1 MYDDEDDELLLNPI
15 CLINQYE
22 LEKQNNNKD
31 DLDVNAF
38 KEQISAEFNIQD
50 ANNSNHKGRPSLNST
65 VNTNYAVQ
73 NSFNDKNINYNISF
87 SFGDMQ
93 IREDKKELTQKSI
106 ELLSEFIL
114 KEKKM
119 EEINRINENTND
131 FKLKLGNIKM
141 NFKENLNKIEN
152 NLEAYFPKPFMRKNF
167 DDNKLYDK
175 FIDEEKEEKINISDE
190 IKKKISINKKDI
202 NDLKEV

>member
-1 MYDDEDDELLLNPI
+1 MYNM
-15 CLINQYE
+15 
-22 LEKQNNNKD
+22 
-31 DLDVNAF
+31 
-38 KEQISAEFNIQD
+38 
-50 ANNSNHKGRPSLNST
+50 
-65 VNTNYAVQ
+65 
-73 NSFNDKNINYNISF
+73 NSFNYNISF

-106 ELLSEFIL
+106 ELLGEFIL

-152 NLEAYFPKPFMRKNF
+152 NLETYFPKPFMRKNF

-190 IKKKISINKKDI
+190 IKKKISINKIDI